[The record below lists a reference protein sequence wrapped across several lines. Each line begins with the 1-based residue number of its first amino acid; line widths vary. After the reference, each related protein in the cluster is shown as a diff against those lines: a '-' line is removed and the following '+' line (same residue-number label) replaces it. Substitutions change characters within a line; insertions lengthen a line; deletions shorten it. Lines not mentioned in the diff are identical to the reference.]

1 MTCSLGSL
9 ERQST
14 ALQYQVTTLS
24 NIVDDLSRRRR
35 NNLNFKGIPE
45 KGNVTGNDTESTVA
59 EFVNKNLK
67 ITMIA
72 LEREHRWDRR
82 EAG

>member
-9 ERQST
+9 ESQST
-14 ALQYQVTTLS
+14 ALQAQVTTLN
-24 NIVDDLSRRRR
+24 NIVDNLSRRKR

-45 KGNVTGNDTESTVA
+45 KGNVTGNDTESTVP
-59 EFVNKNLK
+59 EFLNKNLK
-67 ITMIA
+67 IAMGA
-72 LEREHRWDRR
+72 LERAHRWDRR